1 MLLQVEDLRTEF
13 APKRGPATL
22 AVRGVSFEVGQGET
36 LGIVGESGCGK
47 SVTAMS
53 LVRLIDPPGRISAG
67 RALLDGVDLL
77 SLSERQMRDVRGR
90 RIAFIFQDPMTA
102 LNPVLTIG
110 VQLTETLR
118 AHENLSRSKAAQRA
132 VDWLARVRI
141 PDPEQRMR
149 QYPYE
154 LSGGMRQRVMIA
166 MAFMLEPE
174 LLIADEPTT
183 ALDVTV
189 QAQVLDLM
197 DEMRAASKTAVLL
210 ITHDLGIVAE
220 RCDRVAV
227 MYAGQIVETAATRE
241 LFDSPKH
248 PYTQALLEALPDISR
263 RAQDGPLY
271 YLPGSPPPLQAGSIP
286 SGCPFRTR
294 CRYVM
299 DVCHAIDPP
308 LYDLQSRSARCLLYD
323 EPLVSNR
330 QSAESSLSTN

>member
-1 MLLQVEDLRTEF
+1 MLLHVDDLRTEF
-13 APKRGPATL
+13 APKNAPPTY
-22 AVRGVSFEVGQGET
+22 AVRGVSFGIEQGEM

-53 LVRLIDPPGRISAG
+53 LVRLIDRPGRIAG
-67 RALLDGVDLL
+67 GRVLLDGVDLL
-77 SLSERQMRDVRGR
+77 ALSEREMRGVRGK

-110 VQLTETLR
+110 AQLVETLR
-118 AHENLSRSKAAQRA
+118 AHEPLSRAEASRRA
-132 VDWLARVRI
+132 TEWLERVHI
-141 PDPEQRMR
+141 PNPEQRMR

-166 MAFMLEPE
+166 MAFSLRPE

-189 QAQVLDLM
+189 QAQVLNLM
-197 DEMRAASKTAVLL
+197 DEMRREQGAAVLM

-227 MYAGQIVETAATRE
+227 MYAGEIVETATTAQLFATPR
-241 LFDSPKH
+241 H
-248 PYTQALLEALPDISR
+248 PYTQALLEALPDIAR
-263 RAQDGPLY
+263 TAEDGPLY
-271 YLPGSPPPLQAGSIP
+271 YLPGQPPSLRAGELP
-286 SGCPFRTR
+286 SGCPFTPR

-299 DVCHAIDPP
+299 DACRTVNPP
-308 LYDLQSRSARCLLYD
+308 LYDVGGQKARCLLYD
-323 EPLVSNR
+323 PLIVEAN
-330 QSAESSLSTN
+330 QANTAV